1 MKLDTQSIVLVDD
14 NDVTNYYNADIV
26 LESGIFNKIITHQSP
41 NQTLEFLKS
50 CIANEQ
56 DLPSIF
62 VIDVKMPEMDGF
74 ELIDEIDEL
83 LDIAGLE
90 LSPVFIILTTS
101 THMRDF
107 EQFDKT
113 PLAKK
118 FVSKPLDQEKFQDV
132 LKEFEFI
139 ED

>member
-26 LESGIFNKIITHQSP
+26 MESGVFTKVITHQSP
-41 NQTLEFLKS
+41 IQTLEFLKT
-50 CIANEQ
+50 CISNEQ

-83 LDIAGLE
+83 LDMAGLE

-118 FVSKPLDQEKFQDV
+118 FVSKPLDQEKFLEV
-132 LKEFEFI
+132 LKEFEFVG
-139 ED
+139 E